1 MPSIGEKVPN
11 FERPANGGNNIALS
25 DYAGKYVVLYFYPRD
40 NTPGCTTQSKE
51 FSAALPTL
59 SALNTVVLGVS
70 ADSVASHDK
79 FVDKQGLEIPL
90 LSDED
95 NQLCDAFGVWT
106 EKNMYGKK
114 FMGIVRSTFLINPD
128 GVLVHEWRKVKVAGH
143 VDAVVAHLQGLS
155 K

>member
-11 FERPANGGNNIALS
+11 FERPANGGTNIALS

-40 NTPGCTTQSKE
+40 NTPGCTTQSIA
-51 FSAALPTL
+51 FSAAMPALTD
-59 SALNTVVLGVS
+59 LNTVVLGVS

-79 FVDKQGLEIPL
+79 FVAKKDLKIPL

-95 NQLCDAFGVWT
+95 NSLCDEFGVWV

-114 FMGIVRSTFLINPD
+114 FMGIVRSTFLIDPD
-128 GVLVHEWRKVKVAGH
+128 GVLIHEWRKVKVAGH
-143 VDAVVAHLQGLS
+143 VDAVVDHIRDLS